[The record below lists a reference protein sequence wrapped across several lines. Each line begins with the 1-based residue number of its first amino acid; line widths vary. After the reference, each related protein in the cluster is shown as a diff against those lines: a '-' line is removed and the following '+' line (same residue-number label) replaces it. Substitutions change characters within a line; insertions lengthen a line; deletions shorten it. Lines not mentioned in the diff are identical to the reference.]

1 VQYEIRAMA
10 LGELLDVGF
19 RLIRDHF
26 AVLVA
31 LASVLYV
38 PTSLLQS
45 SFEEMIRHDPQ
56 TALLVGGGLGL
67 LSLAFTPLVFA
78 SITYALGQAYLGRP
92 ARFAASMRAGLRL
105 LLPLVG
111 TWLLAYLALG
121 GAIGAGSFGA
131 FLLWNQG
138 ARGLAV
144 VLALLAL
151 GLTIYL
157 GLGFMILTQVMV
169 LEGRFGVDG
178 MRRSRELMQGHLV
191 RGIVIVLATIALTM
205 VLVFGAELAL
215 GWIPLLGPVGAGVL
229 EGLASAYASAVMVL
243 LYFDIR
249 CRKEAFDL
257 EHLSALVSS
266 AAPDSAP
273 PQLQS

>member
-1 VQYEIRAMA
+1 MA

-45 SFEEMIRHDPQ
+45 SFEEMIRRDPQ
-56 TALLVGGGLGL
+56 SALLVGGGLGL

-78 SITYALGQAYLGRP
+78 SITHALGQAYLGRP
-92 ARFAASMRAGLRL
+92 ARFAASMQAGLRL

-178 MRRSRELMQGHLV
+178 MRRSRELMRGHLV

-273 PQLQS
+273 PQLQR

>member
-1 VQYEIRAMA
+1 MA

-26 AVLVA
+26 VVLVA
-31 LASVLYV
+31 IASVLYV

-45 SFEEMIRHDPQ
+45 SLEDLIRNDPRS
-56 TALLVGGGLGL
+56 AFLVGGGLGL
-67 LSLAFTPLVFA
+67 VSLVFTPLVFA
-78 SITYALGQAYLGRP
+78 AITHALGQAYLGRP
-92 ARFAASMRAGLRL
+92 AEFRVSMKAGLRL

-111 TWLLAYLALG
+111 TWLLAYLAMGGALGLG
-121 GAIGAGSFGA
+121 GFGA
-131 FLLWNQG
+131 FVFWSQG

-144 VLALLAL
+144 IVSILAAGLAA
-151 GLTIYL
+151 YL

-169 LEGRFGVDG
+169 LEGRFGVNG
-178 MRRSRELMQGHLV
+178 MRRSRDLMQGHLV
-191 RGIVIVLATIALTM
+191 RGIVVVMATIFLTL

-215 GWIPLLGPVGAGVL
+215 GWIPLLGAVGAGII
-229 EGLASAYASAVMVL
+229 EGMASAYASAVMVL

-257 EHLSALVSS
+257 EHLATLVASAGRNS
-266 AAPDSAP
+266 AS
-273 PQLQS
+273 PQSIG